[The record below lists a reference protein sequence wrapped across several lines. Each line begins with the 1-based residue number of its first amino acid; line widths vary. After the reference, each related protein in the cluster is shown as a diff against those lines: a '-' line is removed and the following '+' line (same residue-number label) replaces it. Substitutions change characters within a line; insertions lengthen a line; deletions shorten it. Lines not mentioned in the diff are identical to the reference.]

1 MLFTASN
8 HNGKYEVDQPGTKA
22 TTELHKTSRHISAK
36 IVGASC
42 ILSIKLFK
50 KEKEGTKKN

>member
-36 IVGASC
+36 IVRASC
-42 ILSIKLFK
+42 ILSIKLF
-50 KEKEGTKKN
+50 